1 MSEKKGKYSNI
12 AAKSEP
18 SMYLEEGAKKPLHID
33 YGWIAIAALVVIAAT
48 LAIFAVMSGKIDIG
62 KEFGGDV
69 PADSG
74 VSTYVHFI
82 DVGQGDCELI
92 VADDGSAMLIDGGE
106 KEYGSTVLEYIRDL
120 GISKLDYIVATH
132 PHSDHIGGLSKVI
145 SSEIEVGK
153 LIMPRIPDEFVP
165 ATKSYENLLTAIDDK
180 SIEAEYSENQS
191 FPFGGGIITIIQT
204 EYSGDNYNNYST
216 LVKYEYKGCTF
227 LFTGDL
233 EATQEM
239 QLVNAGTDI
248 CADVLKVGH
257 HGSATSSCQKF
268 LEAVSPQYCVIECDG
283 VSYNHP
289 NPDVITRL
297 KKNCEEILRTDRNGS
312 IVFTCKDGYLNFEAE
327 IKDE

>member
-1 MSEKKGKYSNI
+1 MPARKEKS
-12 AAKSEP
+12 
-18 SMYLEEGAKKPLHID
+18 LHID
-33 YGWIAIAALVVIAAT
+33 YWWIAIVALAAVALT
-48 LAIFAVMSGKIDIG
+48 LAAYAVLTGRVDLGLTFPDDMAGKT
-62 KEFGGDV
+62 
-69 PADSG
+69 DSDG
-74 VSTYVHFI
+74 CSYVHFI

-120 GISKLDYIVATH
+120 GISQLDYIVATH
-132 PHSDHIGGLSKVI
+132 PHSDHVGGLSKVI

-153 LIMPRIPDEFVP
+153 VIMPFIPDEFIP
-165 ATKSYENLLTAIDDK
+165 TTKTYENLLIAIDDK
-180 SIEAEYSENQS
+180 GIEAEYSKNQS
-191 FPFGGGIITIIQT
+191 FAFGSGMITIIQT

-216 LVKYEYKGCTF
+216 LVKYEYRGSTF

-248 CADVLKVGH
+248 SADVLKVGH

-268 LEAVSPQYCVIECDG
+268 LEAVSPEYCVIECDG

-289 NPDVITRL
+289 NPDVLTRL
-297 KKNCEEILRTDRNGS
+297 KNNCKTVLRTDKNGS
-312 IVFTCKDGYLNFEAE
+312 VVFTCKDGGISFDMEQNNE
-327 IKDE
+327 

>member
-1 MSEKKGKYSNI
+1 MSENKRK
-12 AAKSEP
+12 A
-18 SMYLEEGAKKPLHID
+18 LHVD
-33 YGWIAIAALVVIAAT
+33 YGWIAIAALFVIAAT
-48 LAIFAVMSGKIDIG
+48 LAVFAVISGKIDIG
-62 KEFGGDV
+62 LGYKGDI
-69 PADSG
+69 PAEPDVCS
-74 VSTYVHFI
+74 YVHFI

-106 KEYGSTVLEYIRDL
+106 KEYGGTVLEYIRDL
-120 GISKLDYIVATH
+120 GITKLDYIVASH

-153 LIMPRIPDEFVP
+153 VIMPYIPDEFVP
-165 ATKSYENLLTAIDDK
+165 STKSYERLLTAIDNKDA
-180 SIEAEYSENQS
+180 EAEYSKNQTFS
-191 FPFGGGIITIIQT
+191 FGGGMITIIQT

-216 LVKYEYKGCTF
+216 IVKYEYKGIAF

-248 CADVLKVGH
+248 YADVLKVGH

-268 LEAVSPQYCVIECDG
+268 LEAVSPQYCVIECNG

-289 NPDVITRL
+289 NPDVVSRL
-297 KKNCEEILRTDRNGS
+297 KKNCAAILRTDKNGS
-312 IVFTCKDGYLNFEAE
+312 IVFTCAENGLSVEAE
-327 IKDE
+327 QKDE

>member
-1 MSEKKGKYSNI
+1 MTEKKGKSQ
-12 AAKSEP
+12 
-18 SMYLEEGAKKPLHID
+18 HID

-48 LAIFAVMSGKIDIG
+48 LAIYAVMSGRVDIG
-62 KEFGGDV
+62 AETDGNLPAASDV
-69 PADSG
+69 CS
-74 VSTYVHFI
+74 YVHFI

-120 GISKLDYIVATH
+120 GISKLDYIVTSH
-132 PHSDHIGGLSKVI
+132 PHSDHIGGLAKVI

-153 LIMPRIPDEFVP
+153 VIMPYIPDEFVP
-165 ATKSYENLLTAIDDK
+165 ATKSYERLLTAIDDK
-180 SIEAEYSENQS
+180 SVEAEYSKNQS
-191 FPFGGGIITIIQT
+191 LAFGGGTITIIQT

-216 LVKYEYKGCTF
+216 LVKYEYKGSTF

-248 CADVLKVGH
+248 YADVLKVGH

-268 LEAVSPQYCVIECDG
+268 LEAVSPTYCVIECDG
-283 VSYNHP
+283 QSYNHP
-289 NPDVITRL
+289 NPDVVSRL
-297 KKNCEEILRTDRNGS
+297 KKNCETILRTDKNGS
-312 IVFTCKDGYLNFEAE
+312 IVFTCTDGGISVETE
-327 IKDE
+327 KEP

>member
-1 MSEKKGKYSNI
+1 MSEKKGKAHN
-12 AAKSEP
+12 
-18 SMYLEEGAKKPLHID
+18 LHID
-33 YGWIAIAALVVIAAT
+33 YGWLAIAALVVIAAT
-48 LAIFAVMSGKIDIG
+48 LAIYAVMSGRIDVG
-62 KEFGGDV
+62 ATNNGNLPAVSDV
-69 PADSG
+69 CS
-74 VSTYVHFI
+74 YVHFI

-120 GISKLDYIVATH
+120 NISKLDYIVATH

-153 LIMPRIPDEFVP
+153 VIMPRIPDEFVP
-165 ATKSYENLLTAIDDK
+165 ATKSYERLLTAID
-180 SIEAEYSENQS
+180 SINVEAEYSENRTFS
-191 FPFGGGIITIIQT
+191 FGGGTITIIQT

-216 LVKYEYKGCTF
+216 LVKYEYQGSAF

-248 CADVLKVGH
+248 SADVLKVGH

-268 LEAVSPQYCVIECDG
+268 LEAVSPTYCVIVCDG
-283 VSYNHP
+283 ISYNHP
-289 NPDVITRL
+289 NPDVVSRL
-297 KKNCEEILRTDRNGS
+297 RKNCETILRTDKNGS
-312 IVFTCKDGYLNFEAE
+312 IVFTCTEGGIGVETEKEP
-327 IKDE
+327 

>member
-1 MSEKKGKYSNI
+1 MSEKKGKAHN
-12 AAKSEP
+12 
-18 SMYLEEGAKKPLHID
+18 LHID
-33 YGWIAIAALVVIAAT
+33 YGWLAIAALVVIAAT
-48 LAIFAVMSGKIDIG
+48 LAIYAVMSGRIDVG
-62 KEFGGDV
+62 ATNNGNLPAVSDV
-69 PADSG
+69 CS
-74 VSTYVHFI
+74 YVHFI

-120 GISKLDYIVATH
+120 NISKLDYIVATH

-153 LIMPRIPDEFVP
+153 VIMPRIPDEFVP
-165 ATKSYENLLTAIDDK
+165 ATKSYDERLLTAIDSK
-180 SIEAEYSENQS
+180 NVEAEYSENRTFS
-191 FPFGGGIITIIQT
+191 FGGGTITIIQT

-216 LVKYEYKGCTF
+216 LVKYEYQGSAF

-248 CADVLKVGH
+248 SADVLKVGH

-268 LEAVSPQYCVIECDG
+268 LEAVSPTYCVIECDG
-283 VSYNHP
+283 ISYNHP
-289 NPDVITRL
+289 NPDVVSRL
-297 KKNCEEILRTDRNGS
+297 RKNCETILRTDKNGS
-312 IVFTCKDGYLNFEAE
+312 IVFTCTEGGIGVETEKEP
-327 IKDE
+327 

>member
-1 MSEKKGKYSNI
+1 MSEKKGKNRYI
-12 AAKSEP
+12 A
-18 SMYLEEGAKKPLHID
+18 EGTKKPLHID
-33 YGWIAIAALVVIAAT
+33 YGWIAIAALVVIAVT

-62 KEFGGDV
+62 DGYNGDI
-69 PADSG
+69 PAASDICS
-74 VSTYVHFI
+74 YVHFI

-120 GISKLDYIVATH
+120 EISKLDYIVATH

-153 LIMPRIPDEFVP
+153 VIMPYIPDEFVP
-165 ATKSYENLLTAIDDK
+165 TTKSYERLLTAIDDK
-180 SIEAEYSENQS
+180 GIEAEYSKNQS
-191 FPFGGGIITIIQT
+191 FPFGGGMITIIQT

-216 LVKYEYKGCTF
+216 LVKYEYKGSAF

-248 CADVLKVGH
+248 YADVLKVGH

-268 LEAVSPQYCVIECDG
+268 LEAVSPEYCVIECDG

-289 NPDVITRL
+289 NPDVVSRL
-297 KKNCEEILRTDRNGS
+297 KKNCETVLRTDKNGS
-312 IVFTCKDGYLNFEAE
+312 VVFTCTDSGLSFDTE